1 MAAPSE
7 TSHYPLSQAN
17 KMKMNVHF
25 KYKILCLA
33 ASIALAACQDTDMPQ
48 SQPENDRAEETVATY
63 LRVNLHNIGNATGRA
78 AGGSYQSGSTDES
91 TVHWADFYF
100 YDDKGNS
107 FAVTTGNSN
116 CIRLSNLNKSDE
128 TTTKG
133 ANVEATYGLLTLW
146 LKENDPIPA
155 RMTVVVNSDTKYNG
169 KNLSEMAEVN
179 IYPFTTVNGKTAAV
193 MTAASFF
200 DNDNDTENNNDDYP
214 FTVRLTDANLFKDL
228 TDANK
233 SPVSVYVE
241 RLWAKVTLKLA
252 ENSNLEWVDEAKQI
266 IIKVSTRSS
275 ITDEKE
281 KTAFVQLH
289 AWGLNATEKTSLL
302 MKSID
307 KEWSFTW
314 EAKNNSW
321 NHPGYYRSYWG
332 KSLHYKYDYVD
343 YANSAMDESID
354 DKALTYRSLK
364 DYNDQSTKG
373 LYNAGSTLGSPQYA
387 MEHTPSVD
395 HLKVM
400 YKSAGSACVTSA
412 ILIAQLL
419 GFDENGDGQLSDN
432 ELLNADKILY
442 RMDGAFWNEE
452 DLKRSLYS
460 LFATNIWVVKKETS
474 ESTIYERIS
483 EDCFQLVNIG
493 DGLVGLG
500 ITDYSKLPSSLFYK
514 DDQGEMQSYTTLDVD
529 LRTFNKNKASSLHI
543 NGFTDGWM
551 YYNIA
556 IEHLAPFT
564 NGIKYNDAN
573 YEGNNIQ
580 EGQYGVLR
588 NHWYEITVN
597 SITDLGWGI
606 MNPEEPIVPQLRTD
620 KAAVSFKVK
629 VCPWHVYEYDFP
641 LDSTD
646 DTPTGTDTEVKDNN
660 EQ

>member
-1 MAAPSE
+1 
-7 TSHYPLSQAN
+7 
-17 KMKMNVHF
+17 MNVHF

-78 AGGSYQSGSTDES
+78 ADGSYQSGSTDES
-91 TVHWADFYF
+91 TVHWVDFYF
-100 YDDKGNS
+100 YDDNGEPI
-107 FAVTTGNSN
+107 AVTTGNSN

-128 TTTKG
+128 TTENG
-133 ANVEATYGLLTLW
+133 NVEATYGLLTLW
-146 LKENDPIPA
+146 LKENDPTPN
-155 RMTVVVNSDTKYNG
+155 RMTVVVNSDIKYNG
-169 KNLSEMAEVN
+169 QKLSEMAEVKIN
-179 IYPFTTVNGKTAAV
+179 PFTTVNGKTAAV

-200 DNDNDTENNNDDYP
+200 DNNTNNNDYP
-214 FTVRLTDANLFKDL
+214 FTVRLTNDNLFKDL

-233 SPVSVYVE
+233 APVSVYVE

-252 ENSNLEWVDEAKQI
+252 ENSNLEWVDKAKQ
-266 IIKVSTRSS
+266 IIKVSTQSS
-275 ITDEKE
+275 ITDEKK

-314 EAKNNSW
+314 GAKNNSW
-321 NHPGYYRSYWG
+321 NHPDNHRSYWG
-332 KSLHYKYDYVD
+332 KSVHYKYDSDD
-343 YANSAMDESID
+343 YANSATDESID
-354 DKALTYRSLK
+354 GKALTYRSLK
-364 DYNDQSTKG
+364 DYYDQSTKG
-373 LYNAGSTLGSPQYA
+373 LGNAGSTLGSPQYA

-400 YKSAGSACVTSA
+400 YKPDGSACVTSA

-419 GFDENGDGQLSDN
+419 GFDENGNGQLSNN
-432 ELLNADKILY
+432 ELLTGGKKLY

-460 LFATNIWVVKKETS
+460 LFATNIWVVKEETS

-500 ITDYSKLPSSLFYK
+500 ITDESKLPSSLFYK
-514 DDQGEMQSYTTLDVD
+514 DDQGEMQSYTILESD
-529 LRTFNKNKASSLHI
+529 LQKFNEEKASSLHI

-606 MNPEEPIVPQLRTD
+606 MNPEEAIVPQLRTD
-620 KAAVSFKVK
+620 KAAVSFRVE
-629 VCPWHVYEYDFP
+629 VCPWHVYEYNFP

-646 DTPTGTDTEVKDNN
+646 DTPTGTDTEVKDK
-660 EQ
+660 